1 MFKFTPIDQPMVFNI
16 MPISV
21 NPDGSMS
28 ATVSV
33 GFISNEAFTPVAQQ
47 PHYLGV
53 DEAREVLQTLPA
65 EGETAFE
72 ALGRAVYAKLKAK
85 GAIQF

>member
-1 MFKFTPIDQPMVFNI
+1 MFKFTSIEQPMAFNI

-33 GFISNEAFTPVAQQ
+33 GFIVNDTFTPVAQQ
-47 PHYLGV
+47 PHYLGAG
-53 DEAREVLQTLPA
+53 EAREVLQALPND
-65 EGETAFE
+65 GETAFK
-72 ALGRAVYAKLKAK
+72 ALGRTVYAKLKA
-85 GAIQF
+85 AIQF